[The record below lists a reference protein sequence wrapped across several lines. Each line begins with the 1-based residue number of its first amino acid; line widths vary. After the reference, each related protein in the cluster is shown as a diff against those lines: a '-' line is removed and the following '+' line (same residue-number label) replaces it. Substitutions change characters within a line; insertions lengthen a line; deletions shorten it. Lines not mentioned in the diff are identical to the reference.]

1 MQSNAN
7 TVEEYLASLP
17 EDRRHALAALRKVIL
32 DHIDPEFSE
41 HMAYGMIGYAVPHA
55 RYPAGY
61 HCNPKQPL
69 PFAGL
74 ASQKQYMSLYL
85 CAAYAGSDAGAESR
99 WLREAWAAS
108 GKKLDM
114 GKGCVRFRKLE
125 DLPLDVVAAF
135 FRRMTAERFIAGYEA
150 ARAAYRPTPRAEIR
164 ARSAAKPK
172 AGRA

>member
-1 MQSNAN
+1 MQSNAS
-7 TVEEYLASLP
+7 TVDEYLASLP
-17 EDRRHALAALRKVIL
+17 EERRVALAAVRKVIL
-32 DHIDPEFSE
+32 DNIDPEFSE
-41 HMAYGMIGYAVPHA
+41 GMAYGMIGYAVPHA

-74 ASQKQYMSLYL
+74 ASQKQYLSLYL
-85 CAAYAGSDAGAESR
+85 CSAYAGSDSDAESR

-125 DLPLDVVAAF
+125 DLPLEVIGEF

-150 ARAAYRPTPRAEIR
+150 ARAAHRPTPRAEIR
-164 ARSAAKPK
+164 ARAASKPK
-172 AGRA
+172 THRA